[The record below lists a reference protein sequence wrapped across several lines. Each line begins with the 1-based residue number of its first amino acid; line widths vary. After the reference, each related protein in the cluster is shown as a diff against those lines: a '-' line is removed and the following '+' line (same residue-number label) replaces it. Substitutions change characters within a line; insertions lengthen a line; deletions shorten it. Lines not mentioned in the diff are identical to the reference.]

1 MFLLAIGGQSIDDFL
16 AIDLT
21 WPQDRVRETRLVW
34 RVRKTLG
41 LKGQTGR
48 LAVETAATR
57 RRAIEI
63 VSGIKLCTRLSGQ
76 NFENPAARHRMHPRG
91 QSGRSIAKLRQYI
104 VMIIAAAETQLLVGC
119 ANASANPLAISEI
132 EGRPSHRV

>member
-1 MFLLAIGGQSIDDFL
+1 MFFLAIGGQSIDDFL

-21 WPQDRVRETRLVW
+21 WPQNRVRETRLVW

-48 LAVETAATR
+48 LAIETAAAR

-63 VSGIKLCTRLSGQ
+63 VSGIKLRARLRGQ
-76 NFENPAARHRMHPRG
+76 DFENPAACGRPDPCG
-91 QSGRSIAKLRQYI
+91 QSGRSIARLRQYV
-104 VMIIAAAETQLLVGC
+104 VMIVAAAEPQLVVGL
-119 ANASANPLAISEI
+119 ANASANPLPISEI
-132 EGRPSHRV
+132 E